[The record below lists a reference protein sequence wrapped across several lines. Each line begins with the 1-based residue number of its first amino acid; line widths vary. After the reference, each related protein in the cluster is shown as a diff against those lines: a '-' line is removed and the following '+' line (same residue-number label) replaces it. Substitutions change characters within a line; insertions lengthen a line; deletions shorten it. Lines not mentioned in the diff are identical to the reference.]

1 MALFVGSDIG
11 GTFTDFVSYD
21 TSTGQI
27 ANWKNL
33 TTPSDPIL
41 GIMEGLGKVSALNNI
56 IKARLGTTIATN
68 ALLTRRGAKIAYVT
82 TKGFRD
88 VPFIQRGDRR
98 SHYDITWIKTKP
110 LVARADC
117 HEVSE
122 RLTAKGEI
130 REALDEQ
137 GDPDAR
143 ESARRW
149 VLSRLEEAHD
159 WEMRCGHD
167 EKIGMAAIGQAF
179 GAVSA
184 TSLHDLAP
192 GDARRAF
199 LRCYR
204 AVLQAWQDCDL
215 EGCDSSGRSSIGSA
229 VARLQAGAPDPWRLR
244 LDQEWQAARHGDD
257 RGRRPTPGQPA
268 DVGTRRRADRRHL
281 GRKGAVDA
289 RQPDDAHHHVPR

>member
-1 MALFVGSDIG
+1 MTASPHPLAPW
-11 GTFTDFVSYD
+11 
-21 TSTGQI
+21 TGAPGPHQ
-27 ANWKNL
+27 A
-33 TTPSDPIL
+33 
-41 GIMEGLGKVSALNNI
+41 
-56 IKARLGTTIATN
+56 
-68 ALLTRRGAKIAYVT
+68 
-82 TKGFRD
+82 
-88 VPFIQRGDRR
+88 Q
-98 SHYDITWIKTKP
+98 
-110 LVARADC
+110 
-117 HEVSE
+117 
-122 RLTAKGEI
+122 
-130 REALDEQ
+130 EALDEQ
-137 GDPDAR
+137 GGPDAR

-257 RGRRPTPGQPA
+257 RGLARAQRMSDRLADSAGAPTPVQGKRARQ
-268 DVGTRRRADRRHL
+268 TRRRPALALALALL
-281 GRKGAVDA
+281 GLVGAAIWLVAWVSAGAVVA
-289 RQPDDAHHHVPR
+289 CPAG